1 VASDP
6 NKRSTARKGHPA
18 KKRPAVTNERITEAT
33 SAPNQSESPFDETRI
48 GDIADLIDLGH
59 LDVMRDF
66 GALREAG
73 AMSRSLDIKA
83 GLQDI
88 SQTFSKIVEKIKRSR
103 SRPVS
108 PVSVDDSYELYSA
121 RDLHRPAD
129 IYRDRPRS
137 QPRVPYGIDT
147 AKEYG
152 RIVHSMAFRRL
163 QGKMQLFP
171 PSESP
176 LLRNRLTHSLEVAD
190 IAARIAVSLNMKL
203 FPREYKKEPPRESR
217 KSRID
222 PSIVTA
228 AALAHDIGHPPFG
241 HTGETILAY
250 LMSKHGSFEGNAQTL
265 RVLTRLEDRLYHG
278 RGSESDQSNAKSC
291 GLNLMFRTIASVIK
305 YDREIPA
312 AARPKP
318 KGNRKATETKIS
330 WADIRATKIKKGY
343 YREDID
349 VVRQVRDHVIRPER
363 GNPPK
368 LKTIECQIMDIAD
381 DIAYSTYDLED
392 CMIANVTHPLD
403 LLSISDDLLNT
414 IAEQTTKSL
423 ADYGYNHTITASEI
437 IVTYQKLFEK
447 LILRSDASHYELE
460 SSIDL
465 GRYLGWSY
473 MDGRVLAEHAL
484 RRRRFTETLIRQAV
498 DAISIKEWRPENPAL
513 MELDIDPERLL
524 FIECLKHHNY
534 HKTILSRPLQL
545 YADRAKMILERLW
558 YALLHDEKNHLM
570 PPQKQEFY
578 ADHIGDVARDDRET
592 FRYRFICDYIAG
604 LTDAEAVRL
613 YARIASI
620 DDRSIFEPSM
630 LM

>member
-1 VASDP
+1 MAPDP
-6 NKRSTARKGHPA
+6 NKRSTARKSHPA
-18 KKRPAVTNERITEAT
+18 KKRPAVTKERTTEAT
-33 SAPNQSESPFDETRI
+33 SAPNQSESPFDETPI
-48 GDIADLIDLGH
+48 GDIADLIELGH
-59 LDVMRDF
+59 VDVMRDF

-73 AMSRSLDIKA
+73 AMSRSLDIEA

-88 SQTFSKIVEKIKRSR
+88 SQTFSKIVEKIKGSR

-108 PVSVDDSYELYSA
+108 PVAVDDTSELYSE
-121 RDLHRPAD
+121 RDLRRPAD
-129 IYRDRPRS
+129 IYRDPPRAH
-137 QPRVPYGIDT
+137 RRMPYGLDT
-147 AKEYG
+147 GKEYG

-190 IAARIAVSLNMKL
+190 IAARIAVSLNMKM
-203 FPREYKKEPPRESR
+203 FPRGYKKEPPRESR

-278 RGSESDQSNAKSC
+278 RGSETDQSNGKPC

-305 YDREIPA
+305 YDKVIPFA
-312 AARPKP
+312 APSKRKSKP
-318 KGNRKATETKIS
+318 KTADTKIS
-330 WADIRATKIKKGY
+330 WTDIRSTKIEKGY
-343 YREDID
+343 YQDDID
-349 VVRQVRDHVIRPER
+349 VVEQVRQHIIRPEPGR
-363 GNPPK
+363 QQPR
-368 LKTIECQIMDIAD
+368 LRTIECQIMDIAD

-392 CMIANVTHPLD
+392 CMIADVTHPLD
-403 LLSISDDLLNT
+403 LLSIRDDLLDT
-414 IAEQTTKSL
+414 IAEQTSKSL
-423 ADYGYNHTITASEI
+423 REYGYNYTVDRREI
-437 IVTYQKLFEK
+437 IVTYQKLFER
-447 LILRSDASHYELE
+447 LILRSPQSHYTLG

-473 MDGRVLAEHAL
+473 MDGRALAEHPL

-498 DAISIKEWRPENPAL
+498 DAISIKEWRPENPGL
-513 MELDIDPERLL
+513 MVLDIDPERLM

-534 HKTILSRPLQL
+534 HRTILSRPLQL

-558 YALLHDEKNHLM
+558 FALLNDEKNQLM
-570 PPQKQEFY
+570 PPQKQESY
-578 ADHIGDVARDDRET
+578 ADRIDAVPREDREA

-630 LM
+630 